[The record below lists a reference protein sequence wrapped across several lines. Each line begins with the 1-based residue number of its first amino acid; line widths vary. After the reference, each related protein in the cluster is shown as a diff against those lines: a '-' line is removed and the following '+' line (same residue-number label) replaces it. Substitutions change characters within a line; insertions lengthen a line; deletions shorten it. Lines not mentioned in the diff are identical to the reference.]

1 MPQKFKDSKLK
12 LGEPLATQLADFCA
26 ANYKA
31 AAIEVIREAVKE
43 HIERRLKN
51 SEIKER
57 YERARKER
65 LGVADQ
71 VVQLVKTKE

>member
-31 AAIEVIREAVKE
+31 STIEVIREALGE

-51 SEIKER
+51 PEMKER
-57 YERARKER
+57 YEKARKQR
-65 LGVADQ
+65 LGLAEK
-71 VVQLVKTKE
+71 VVQLVEKKE